1 MDQRSKQL
9 QTTEKELKPALSLV
23 SNYLLSSLLNQPAGT
38 KIKLGSLG
46 YLVKKERTTRNYFYY
61 HIHFQK
67 SHSLKTALD
76 QQITQTS
83 V

>member
-1 MDQRSKQL
+1 MEAKPNQP
-9 QTTEKELKPALSLV
+9 TKELKSALALV
-23 SNYLLSSLLNQPAGT
+23 SDYLFNSLLTNPPNT

-67 SHSLKTALD
+67 SRSLKQALD
-76 QQITQTS
+76 QQITQN